1 VTIPPTVKQFLER
14 RIESVEQ
21 LEVLL
26 LLQQYADRSW
36 NAAAVGDALR
46 LTVGAA
52 ARSLEALGRR
62 DLLDVRI
69 GDDVW
74 FRFSPAT
81 PDLAATVRQLAD
93 TYREART
100 PIITFVANRR
110 RRALRDF
117 SDAFRIREDEDNG

>member
-1 VTIPPTVKQFLER
+1 VTIPPTVQRFLER

-36 NAAAVGDALR
+36 NAAAVADALR
-46 LTVGAA
+46 LTVGTAG
-52 ARSLEALGRR
+52 RSLEALGRR

-81 PDLAATVRQLAD
+81 PELAATVRQLAD
-93 TYREART
+93 AYREGRT
-100 PIITFVANRR
+100 PILAFVAARR
-110 RRALRDF
+110 RRGLHDF
-117 SDAFRIREDEDNG
+117 SDAFRIREEDDHG